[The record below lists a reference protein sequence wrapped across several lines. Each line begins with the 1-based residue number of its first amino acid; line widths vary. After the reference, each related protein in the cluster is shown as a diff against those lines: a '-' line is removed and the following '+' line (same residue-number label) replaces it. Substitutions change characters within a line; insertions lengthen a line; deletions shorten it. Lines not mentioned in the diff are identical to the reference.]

1 MFYLHCSKQLLDRVS
16 SGLSEPAGTGGNIL
30 GNWYAKAIFSKPQV
44 ALFVNERTLLPV
56 LMPLAPASSL
66 VERFPQ
72 YLFKVLLS
80 QGVSESFMQQELN
93 YLDEVVY
100 CKSTNRSIIG
110 ILNMFTYH
118 LESYQSIHY
127 ANDWYELSM
136 MMADTPC
143 GPLYKSTITPGNAL
157 REFTLSGQIH

>member
-30 GNWYAKAIFSKPQV
+30 GNWYAKVIFSKPQV

-66 VERFPQ
+66 IERFPQ

-157 REFTLSGQIH
+157 RELALSGQIH

>member
-30 GNWYAKAIFSKPQV
+30 GNWYAKVIFAKPQV

-93 YLDEVVY
+93 YLDEVIY

-157 REFTLSGQIH
+157 REFALSGQIH

>member
-157 REFTLSGQIH
+157 RELALSGQIH

>member
-1 MFYLHCSKQLLDRVS
+1 
-16 SGLSEPAGTGGNIL
+16 
-30 GNWYAKAIFSKPQV
+30 
-44 ALFVNERTLLPV
+44 
-56 LMPLAPASSL
+56 MPLAPASSL

-93 YLDEVVY
+93 HLDEAVY

-110 ILNMFTYH
+110 IQNMFTYL
-118 LESYQSIHY
+118 LEGYQSIHY

-157 REFTLSGQIH
+157 RELALSGQIH

>member
-1 MFYLHCSKQLLDRVS
+1 M
-16 SGLSEPAGTGGNIL
+16 
-30 GNWYAKAIFSKPQV
+30 

-56 LMPLAPASSL
+56 LMPLAPALSL

-72 YLFKVLLS
+72 YLFKIMLS
-80 QGVSESFMQQELN
+80 QGVSESFIQQELN
-93 YLDEVVY
+93 YLDKVMY

-118 LESYQSIHY
+118 LEGYQSMNY
-127 ANDWYELSM
+127 ADDCYLLSM
-136 MMADTPC
+136 MMSDTPC

-157 REFTLSGQIH
+157 REFALSRQIH

>member
-30 GNWYAKAIFSKPQV
+30 GNWYAKVIFSKPQV

-93 YLDEVVY
+93 HLDEVVY

-110 ILNMFTYH
+110 IQNMFTYL
-118 LESYQSIHY
+118 LEGYQSIHY

-157 REFTLSGQIH
+157 RELALSGQIH